1 MQANSN
7 ITLSTAT
14 FDVPGLPL
22 PVLIRRIA
30 TARRL
35 RLRVDHDRQLLR
47 LTMPARGS
55 SRAALRWAGEQRGWV
70 EAQLAKVPP
79 LTPFVDGA
87 AIPFRGELLTIHRE
101 EGARRGVRQAG
112 ERLHVGGPGE
122 SLHRSVERWLIA
134 AARDVLSAETARVAA
149 LAQVGV
155 RSVSVGDPVSRWGSC
170 SSAGSIRYSWRLI
183 LAPPEVLRVVVAH
196 EVAHRLHMDHS
207 PSFRAAEEQLF
218 GGPVAAARGL
228 LRELGPALRR
238 VGRHG

>member
-1 MQANSN
+1 MRASSN

-22 PVLIRRIA
+22 PVLVRRIA

-55 SRAALRWAGEQRGWV
+55 ARVALRWAGEQRGWV
-70 EAQLAKVPP
+70 EAQLAKVPAP
-79 LTPFVDGA
+79 TPFEHGS
-87 AIPFRGELLTIHRE
+87 AIPFCGGVLAIHWDQAGQR
-101 EGARRGVRQAG
+101 GARQTG
-112 ERLHVGGPGE
+112 ERLIVGGPKE
-122 SLHRSVERWLIA
+122 SLARSVERWLIA
-134 AARDVLSAETARVAA
+134 TARDVLSTETARVSA
-149 LAQVGV
+149 LAGVPV

-183 LAPPEVLRVVVAH
+183 LAPPEALRFVVAH
-196 EVAHRLHMDHS
+196 EVAHRMHMDHS
-207 PSFRAAEEQLF
+207 PAFRAAEERLF
-218 GGPVAAARGL
+218 GGPVAGARAL

-238 VGRHG
+238 VGRGR